1 MFLGLPDPHLGSLV
15 RDTDPRI
22 RIRTKMSRIPNT
34 IYQNVEAQISAL
46 QDCNSARPLP
56 HTHHTLCS
64 RVVNFTRYR
73 IFHMFVEEEE
83 KGGGGHNTESVSI

>member
-34 IYQNVEAQISAL
+34 VYQNVEAQISAL
-46 QDCNSARPLP
+46 QDCKTHSTYPP
-56 HTHHTLCS
+56 HVVLYTIG
-64 RVVNFTRYR
+64 RVVNVTRYR
-73 IFHMFVEEEE
+73 ILHIFVEEEE
-83 KGGGGHNTESVSI
+83 KGGRGAQHRIR